1 MPRLDSLRYT
11 KDMLTFWII
20 AALLILLAL
29 WFVLPAL
36 LQKPSQAEDVERLEA
51 NVLVYKDQYR
61 ELEADLK
68 SDLIGEKQ
76 YQDEK
81 QELERRLLEDVSTKP
96 DSDKAQTPMKN
107 GLAYGVAAFIPLG
120 ALIFYLSVGNPKG
133 LDATTAPP
141 TAPPTAPAAAAEQPG
156 AMSPQQIAANID
168 KLAERLKQNPNDAEG
183 WRMLARSYLM
193 QERFSDAAGAFEHLT
208 SINPKDAGVWADYA
222 EALALANGQN
232 LAGKPTEAIN
242 RALQVDPN
250 NQKALDLAG
259 TAAYQAGDYQ
269 KAIEHWQKLLK
280 LLPAGSEELK
290 TITAQISKAREL
302 AGSKTPR

>member
-1 MPRLDSLRYT
+1 
-11 KDMLTFWII
+11 MLTFWII

-36 LQKPSQAEDVERLEA
+36 LQKPNQAEEVERLEA

-76 YQDEK
+76 YQAEK

-96 DSDKAQTPMKN
+96 DPDKAQQVPVKN
-107 GLAYGVAAFIPLG
+107 SLAYGVTAFIPLG
-120 ALIFYLSVGNPKG
+120 AIILYLSIGNPKG
-133 LDATTAPP
+133 LDAT

-168 KLAERLKQNPNDAEG
+168 KLAERLKQNPNDAQG
-183 WRMLARSYLM
+183 WQMLARSYLM
-193 QERFSDAAGAFEHLT
+193 QEKFSEAAGAYERLT

-242 RALQVDPN
+242 RALQIDPN
-250 NQKALDLAG
+250 NRKALDLAG

-269 KAIEHWQKLLK
+269 KAMEQWQKLLK

-290 TITAQISKAREL
+290 TITAQISKAKEL
-302 AGSKTPR
+302 AGNKTPR